1 MTSMSVHKILLRTR
15 VFGNLSQNFLNKKSF
30 INFNNEYCLN
40 LKKLSIKINDVN
52 IYEDKFKSTLYS
64 EINIHDSDLLELR
77 KEDLFYLLKYKYH
90 KESLELKVNYLQK
103 DMCNISPDFDIN
115 KINPIHQL
123 QDIFLL

>member
-1 MTSMSVHKILLRTR
+1 MSVHKILLRTR

-103 DMCNISPDFDIN
+103 DLCNISPDFDVN
-115 KINPIHQL
+115 

>member
-1 MTSMSVHKILLRTR
+1 MSSVQKILLRTR

-64 EINIHDSDLLELR
+64 EINIDDSDLLELR

-103 DMCNISPDFDIN
+103 DLCNISPDFDLN
-115 KINPIHQL
+115 